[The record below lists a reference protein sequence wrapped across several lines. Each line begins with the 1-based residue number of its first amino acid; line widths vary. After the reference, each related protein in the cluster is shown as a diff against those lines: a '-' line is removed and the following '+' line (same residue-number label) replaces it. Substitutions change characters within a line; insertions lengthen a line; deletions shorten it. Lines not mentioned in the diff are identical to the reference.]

1 MALFDPYSNSPNG
14 YNESLNRLIQQQ
26 QFDRY
31 ADLQRSGFGM
41 AQSPQPPMIKPTPA
55 PTNPLLLLLE
65 NDL

>member
-1 MALFDPYSNSPNG
+1 MALFDPYLNG
-14 YNESLNRLIQQQ
+14 RLYDESLQRLMGQQ

-31 ADLQRSGFGM
+31 ADLQRSAFGM
-41 AQSPQPPMIKPTPA
+41 AQSPPPPMNKPTPA